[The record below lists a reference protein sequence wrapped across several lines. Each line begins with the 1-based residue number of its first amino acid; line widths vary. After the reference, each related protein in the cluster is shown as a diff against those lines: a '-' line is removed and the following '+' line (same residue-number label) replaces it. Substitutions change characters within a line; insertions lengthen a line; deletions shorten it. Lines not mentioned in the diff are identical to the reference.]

1 MHLDPHN
8 RQLPVTK
15 LLLWLKNKIGCGWLE
30 SSPSLSELLCCFLAP
45 NSKAAT
51 PSEHPAPKHQDISV
65 REQQE
70 QGCSLKEGEV
80 GAKGEP

>member
-1 MHLDPHN
+1 MCLAGEFS
-8 RQLPVTK
+8 LPLRTVM
-15 LLLWLKNKIGCGWLE
+15 LLSGSNG
-30 SSPSLSELLCCFLAP
+30 
-45 NSKAAT
+45 KAAT

-80 GAKGEP
+80 GAKGKP